1 MNKEDF
7 IKKLQRERTDY
18 KYASQVRTIAK
29 SLIQLSVGIYT
40 EPERFVYELLQNA
53 VDAFSDTNNDT
64 LEILIRAEKDRFVFM
79 HNGKPF
85 SEKDVEGICDVGNG
99 TKAKDSKKIGYKG
112 I

>member
-1 MNKEDF
+1 MNFGRTSTGDGKDF

-53 VDAFSDTNNDT
+53 VDAFADTGNDS
-64 LEILIRAEKDRFVFM
+64 LEILIRADQDKFVFM
-79 HNGKPF
+79 HNG
-85 SEKDVEGICDVGNG
+85 SLL
-99 TKAKDSKKIGYKG
+99 TKRT
-112 I
+112 